1 MIYPLFRKSQI
12 GLFGDSIGSVSIE
25 FYVSAVAQTLELLSD
40 FVLYESIVRMFFFQD
55 FFEPVHLLKREFGF
69 SDFIDALHDIQK
81 PSS

>member
-40 FVLYESIVRMFFFQD
+40 FVFYESIVRMFLFQG
-55 FFEPVHLLKREFGF
+55 FFELVHLLKREFGLP
-69 SDFIDALHDIQK
+69 DLIDTLHHVQK
-81 PSS
+81 PSP